1 MVNES
6 EFDEL
11 CRVIGLAILMSQKLQ
26 YALAHYHAL
35 HKMTNMGMSKVD
47 AEKLIAKLL
56 SKTLGGVVA
65 AVKSETPL
73 GQNLTEKLDALL
85 KERNWLAHDFDIEAT
100 SVIAAGGEFGHFT
113 ERMNGISR
121 NAHAAIVELDEAG
134 KTMAP
139 SRANIEVNTEAER

>member
-26 YALAHYHAL
+26 FALAHYHAFC
-35 HKMTNMGMSKVD
+35 KMTNMSMSKVD
-47 AEKLIAKLL
+47 AEKLIEKLL
-56 SKTLGGVVA
+56 SKTLGGVVS

-73 GQNLTEKLDALL
+73 GQSLTEKLDALL

-100 SVIAAGGEFGHFT
+100 PVIAAGGEFGHFT
-113 ERMNGISR
+113 ERMKEISR
-121 NAHAAIVELDEAG
+121 NTHAVMVELDEIG
-134 KTMAP
+134 ITMATNRSTP
-139 SRANIEVNTEAER
+139 TVNTGAAR